1 MFCSQNFF
9 GFGQT
14 ADIKVELDGAEDRQ
28 KLPVKL
34 EDGQVEKQPLYYDG
48 ETVSGKVS
56 QQHCV
61 VWCVCVVLGV
71 LGVLFVYVLCVYVL
85 IVCVCCLCVCVRV
98 RVCVCAC
105 ACLCVHSILGARTGL
120 HAAHTFCID
129 RSMCAC
135 ATLARSWN
143 TRASLWNS
151 WDKLVGFPKL

>member
-98 RVCVCAC
+98 RVCVCIPFWVPVPVYKLPTLSVSIGPC
-105 ACLCVHSILGARTGL
+105 APAQPWQEAGTPGHHCGIPGTN
-120 HAAHTFCID
+120 
-129 RSMCAC
+129 
-135 ATLARSWN
+135 W
-143 TRASLWNS
+143 
-151 WDKLVGFPKL
+151 LVFQSFDWSVG

>member
-1 MFCSQNFF
+1 MVCVRLWCGLFCSQNFF

-71 LGVLFVYVLCVYVL
+71 LFVCVVLGVLGVYVLCVYVL
-85 IVCVCCLCVCVRV
+85 IVCVCACACVCVCV
-98 RVCVCAC
+98 FVCAFHFGC
-105 ACLCVHSILGARTGL
+105 PYRFTCCPHFLYR
-120 HAAHTFCID
+120 
-129 RSMCAC
+129 
-135 ATLARSWN
+135 
-143 TRASLWNS
+143 
-151 WDKLVGFPKL
+151 